1 MKTKNPLSEKRIVL
15 GVTGSIAAY
24 KACEIVRGLRNHGA
38 EVKVIMTKN
47 AAKFVTPLTFQTIS
61 QNDVLMDMFEYTKG
75 WVPEHIGISDWAQA
89 LLIAPA
95 TANIIGKATAGIA
108 DDLLSSAILS
118 AICPVII
125 APAMNYRMYESEV
138 VQSNVKILMKR
149 GYHFIGPEE
158 GFLADG
164 HQGRGRMTEP
174 AKIIGYLA
182 ELFLPEK
189 K

>member
-1 MKTKNPLSEKRIVL
+1 MKKKNPFSEKRIVV

-24 KACEIVRGLRNHGA
+24 KACEIVRGLRNRGA
-38 EVKVIMTKN
+38 EVKVIMTQN
-47 AAKFVTPLTFQTIS
+47 ATRFVTPLTFQTIS

-95 TANIIGKATAGIA
+95 TANIIGKATSGIA
-108 DDLLSSAILS
+108 DDLLSSTILS
-118 AICPVII
+118 SVCPVIF
-125 APAMNYRMYESEV
+125 APAMNYRMYESEI
-138 VQSNVKILMKR
+138 VQNNVKMLIKR

-164 HQGRGRMTEP
+164 HQGRGRMSDP
-174 AKIIGYLA
+174 AKIIDFIQD
-182 ELFLPEK
+182 LFTNKE
-189 K
+189 